1 MLSFHPLIGSLSER
15 KTEELESKVVELTN
29 KYGMTTNPSIREQII
44 VILNSYRDELSLR
57 RAKELAS
64 MEDSAKVRF
73 NDLINVE

>member
-1 MLSFHPLIGSLSER
+1 
-15 KTEELESKVVELTN
+15 VAELTN
-29 KYGMTTNPSIREQII
+29 KYGMTTNPSIREQIV
-44 VILNSYRDELSLR
+44 VILNSHRDELSLR

>member
-29 KYGMTTNPSIREQII
+29 KYGMTTNPSIREQIV